1 MRIDVFVANTEKILS
16 ILAVS
21 NGYLY
26 RIYIF
31 KILKFLLENPTR
43 TFRKLI
49 R

>member
-1 MRIDVFVANTEKILS
+1 MRIDVFVANTGKILS

-21 NGYLY
+21 NGFFS

-43 TFRKLI
+43 TFRKTV
-49 R
+49 